1 MITQTRLKALLS
13 YNSET
18 GVFVWLQQR
27 HPRYPIGSQAGISET
42 RVPGYGYIIISLD
55 GIPYKAHRLAW
66 LYVHG
71 EMPAAIV
78 DHINRDK
85 TDNRIANL
93 RLATRSENARNTNR
107 RRDNTSGTTGVVF
120 LPKTNRWAA
129 KLTVNSWNRFL
140 GSFATKEEA
149 IAARLKAEKE
159 LLPTKNV

>member
-13 YNSET
+13 YNLET
-18 GVFVWLQQR
+18 GLFVWLQQR
-27 HPRYPIGSQAGISET
+27 HSRYPIGSQAGISET
-42 RVPGYGYIIISLD
+42 RVPGYGYVIISLD
-55 GIPYKAHRLAW
+55 GVPYKAHRLAW

-93 RLATRSENARNTNR
+93 RLATRSENARNIGR
-107 RRDNTSGTTGVVF
+107 RRDNTSGITGVVF

-129 KLTVNSWNRFL
+129 KLTINSWSRFL

-159 LLPTKNV
+159 LLPSNNS

>member
-1 MITQTRLKALLS
+1 M
-13 YNSET
+13 
-18 GVFVWLQQR
+18 
-27 HPRYPIGSQAGISET
+27 
-42 RVPGYGYIIISLD
+42 PGYGYIIISLD

-93 RLATRSENARNTNR
+93 RLATRSENARNINR
-107 RRDNTSGTTGVVF
+107 RRDNTSGITGVTF
-120 LPKTNRWAA
+120 LPKTSRWAA
-129 KLTVNSWNRFL
+129 KLTVNSWNHFL